1 MTTDMTAQIHSDVQH
16 AASSP
21 IYASLAT
28 EMDTVHTSLIIGC
41 CLGLLLFGLVFYHDL
56 AMKYKQYRI
65 MFDVI
70 IQVVLFRKNDEDED
84 ASSVHPDQEE
94 QINQHHEVHREVTS
108 VSISK
113 HINMVCRVILLLRS
127 CAIAYVVVVLVG
139 VHVLNMM
146 FCTSIVPLFTGTGV
160 LTDDGGIHQLTSTT
174 NDQYIDNVTMS
185 A

>member
-1 MTTDMTAQIHSDVQH
+1 MTDQLHSELQH

-21 IYASLAT
+21 IYASLVT
-28 EMDTVHTSLIIGC
+28 DIDTVRTSLIIGC

-70 IQVVLFRKNDEDED
+70 IQIVLFRKNDEDD
-84 ASSVHPDQEE
+84 AAAPVQPDQAEHDHQHREE
-94 QINQHHEVHREVTS
+94 VHQHREVTS

-127 CAIAYVVVVLVG
+127 CAIAYVFIVLIG
-139 VHVLNMM
+139 VHLLNMM
-146 FCTSIVPLFTGTGV
+146 FCTSIVPV
-160 LTDDGGIHQLTSTT
+160 LTGNDDGIHQATSTT
-174 NDQYIDNVTMS
+174 LDHCGDNVPTS